1 MNEHVKENMMR
12 RVALGDCLRRSS
24 RRYPNK
30 VAVKQGNR
38 SVTYKELNNMANQLG
53 NSLIKRGL
61 TKDAKIAFVA
71 ANCVEFF
78 IAFYGIAKAGMT
90 IVPINPVYKPSEL
103 IYSVNDSDCEAL
115 IFDGRIHPLVKE
127 SLSGFEKVKHIF
139 SFDLPNQG
147 YEDLYEFMKEG
158 STDEVEVHIED
169 RDVVAIYYTGG
180 TTSFP
185 RGAQLTHL
193 SIFVDISEF
202 LIDLHF
208 SPEDRTGTA
217 LPLFHVAMFVC
228 SQFSMFTGGTL
239 VLIPQVDPKVI
250 MEAIEKEKL
259 TNILLIP
266 PLFRAILYHPE
277 FGKYDLSSLRLVGYF
292 GSVMPEELIHEVMDK
307 LCPNLYLSF
316 GQTEMSPCVTC
327 FKPEDHLRKIKSL
340 GISTVHC
347 EIAVMDND
355 GNFLPPG
362 ETGEFVYRSPS
373 TMNGYYNKAEDN
385 KKAFEYG
392 WFHSGDLGYLDEDG
406 FVYFVDRKKDMIK
419 SGGEN
424 LASIEVEKLIYQI
437 PKVQEVH
444 VIGLPHER
452 WVEAVTAFIIPKPG
466 EKITEEETIAFCKEK
481 MAGFKVPKRVIFGTE
496 LPRNS
501 VGKVLKYKL
510 KEKYKDLYKAAT

>member
-1 MNEHVKENMMR
+1 M
-12 RVALGDCLRRSS
+12 
-24 RRYPNK
+24 
-30 VAVKQGNR
+30 
-38 SVTYKELNNMANQLG
+38 
-53 NSLIKRGL
+53 
-61 TKDAKIAFVA
+61 
-71 ANCVEFF
+71 
-78 IAFYGIAKAGMT
+78 
-90 IVPINPVYKPSEL
+90 
-103 IYSVNDSDCEAL
+103 
-115 IFDGRIHPLVKE
+115 
-127 SLSGFEKVKHIF
+127 
-139 SFDLPNQG
+139 
-147 YEDLYEFMKEG
+147 
-158 STDEVEVHIED
+158 
-169 RDVVAIYYTGG
+169 
-180 TTSFP
+180 
-185 RGAQLTHL
+185 
-193 SIFVDISEF
+193 
-202 LIDLHF
+202 DLHF

-228 SQFSMFTGGTL
+228 SQFSMLTGGTL

-250 MEAIEKEKL
+250 METIEKEKL

-277 FGKYDLSSLRLVGYF
+277 FKKYDLSSLRLLGYF
-292 GSVMPEELIHEVMDK
+292 GSVMPEDLIHEVMDK

-373 TMNGYYNKAEDN
+373 MMNGYYKKDEDN

-424 LASIEVEKLIYQI
+424 LASIEVEKLIYMN
-437 PKVQEVH
+437 PKVQEVQ
-444 VIGLPHER
+444 VVGLPHER
-452 WVEAVTAFIIPKPG
+452 WIEAVTAFIIPKPG
-466 EKITEEETIAFCKEK
+466 EKITEEEMIAFCKEK
-481 MAGFKVPKRVIFGTE
+481 MAGFKVPKRVIFDTE
-496 LPRNS
+496 LPRNPS
-501 VGKVLKYKL
+501 GKVLKYKL
-510 KEKYKDLYKAAT
+510 KEKHKDLYKTAK